1 MNMCTRAVPRYGA
14 YVEEDLAVKAVPCVL
29 GSQFLALPQ
38 GTELIIKSL
47 MLLLLWPLLLQ

>member
-14 YVEEDLAVKAVPCVL
+14 YVEEDLAVKAVPWVL